1 MAFEMVGSCPR
12 CKEDTTVEIGES
24 LLKIG
29 KTREQPVR
37 IASCGTCGLIF
48 YEKIDKIKEF

>member
-1 MAFEMVGSCPR
+1 MVGACPR
-12 CKEDTTVEIGES
+12 CGKNTGIEIGEN

-29 KTREQPVR
+29 KTREQPVS
-37 IASCGTCGLIF
+37 IVTCGTCGLIF